1 MGAKKTSEI
10 IPLCHVISLTKVA
23 VDFEMIGERKDRN
36 PKKRYIRAVCTVRCE
51 GKTGVEMEALTGV
64 NTALLTIYDMCKA
77 VDKSMEMTDIFLCRK
92 KVVHQETMSGRK
104 IDYLRISL
112 TDRCNLRC
120 RYCMPHDIDSVPMSE
135 ILTYEEIREITRV
148 AAQEG
153 IRHVRVTGRGASC
166 TERMSG
172 LCPDAESDS
181 GN

>member
-1 MGAKKTSEI
+1 
-10 IPLCHVISLTKVA
+10 
-23 VDFEMIGERKDRN
+23 
-36 PKKRYIRAVCTVRCE
+36 
-51 GKTGVEMEALTGV
+51 
-64 NTALLTIYDMCKA
+64 
-77 VDKSMEMTDIFLCRK
+77 
-92 KVVHQETMSGRK
+92 MSGRK

-135 ILTYEEIREITRV
+135 ILTYEEIREITRA

-153 IRHVRVTGRGASC
+153 IRHVRVTGGEASC